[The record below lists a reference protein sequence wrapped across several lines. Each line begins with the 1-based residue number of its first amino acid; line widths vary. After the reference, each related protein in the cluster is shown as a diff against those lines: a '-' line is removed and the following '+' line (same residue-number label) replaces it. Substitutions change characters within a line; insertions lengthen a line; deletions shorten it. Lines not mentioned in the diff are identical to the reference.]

1 MELNLYAVTV
11 RNDVGTLPVVHE
23 DEAFLVKLKLADQD
37 QAVST
42 QVLEVLRHR
51 LETKHQRMVVFEDL
65 VTQLLT
71 LEGLLGQDWQW
82 HVHEVPMGGVP
93 AHEVRY
99 LLGGADEVGLVDQ
112 QERVREEDRAEAV
125 SRDVLRKDPTYLH
138 SDGNLFLR
146 MYPFTL
152 VTAPSE

>member
-1 MELNLYAVTV
+1 VELNLYAVTV

-112 QERVREEDRAEAV
+112 QE
-125 SRDVLRKDPTYLH
+125 
-138 SDGNLFLR
+138 
-146 MYPFTL
+146 
-152 VTAPSE
+152 

>member
-1 MELNLYAVTV
+1 
-11 RNDVGTLPVVHE
+11 
-23 DEAFLVKLKLADQD
+23 
-37 QAVST
+37 
-42 QVLEVLRHR
+42 
-51 LETKHQRMVVFEDL
+51 
-65 VTQLLT
+65 
-71 LEGLLGQDWQW
+71 
-82 HVHEVPMGGVP
+82 MGGVP

-125 SRDVLRKDPTYLH
+125 SMVVLRKDPTHLH